1 MACNNECTSTG
12 LAILPV
18 RYAVVPKTISTR
30 LPAWAQSAPL
40 TGVPLENGDHY
51 ALRALRY
58 GYLYIFYAKGSQGV
72 NDWQCY
78 SIAPDGSLWLQTHA
92 GQPKEKKAP
101 SCNVERHDPAMV
113 EFFCIAEPET
123 CGDVWVAFSQYQWSG
138 ATLTR
143 YQQDERA
150 RNKRMQ
156 KIQPSRWIH
165 QPQQAGATQA
175 TADALQSVIDY
186 QDVSS
191 AGLLPSV
198 TSAASQRAISAA
210 AKANGPAYSYDQR
223 VLESVSTLYPW
234 ALGRQGKSRDTEQK
248 MLRRSKKKDGSPC
261 APLLLPLW
269 DAIGIVHELNGWCM
283 DIAGRQAQFSDE
295 REFELKT
302 HSDLLMVQG
311 LVSDA
316 AQDRLASIRDRRAS
330 PVDMLAQTQAERAAI
345 RTRYADQPAMRQQ
358 LLYECDRVDEWYQQK
373 VPDSYIQQR
382 GLLRRNSA
390 EDRRAKFAELK
401 ISVDIWLAGN
411 PARSAEL
418 RHQSW
423 RKYQSRLNNAQRENF
438 VRCADTF
445 SASLKKAFD
454 ERAVNILH
462 WLEAELFIV
471 TLQDYKTTE
480 FLDNFNYCHIVSVA
494 LYGIGNVPQGQAL
507 IERWVDEQST
517 GSDANLIWNQVA
529 GNNPLIKDE
538 LEALLASAKNA
549 KDDPAPTTLAA
560 LNAALAKSSDLK
572 NFSDFVSNSLK
583 ASAKNMTDNP
593 DWINRQFRKADLF
606 MASVGDRIFNVT
618 RLGGH
623 IDNHVTMIYKTIFSV
638 RAGVPLEHTLRLFKV
653 QLQEM
658 PYLRR
663 QILHDLSSSQEFLP
677 EGGERLEKYKKLNS
691 SWAEFSG
698 TDEGI
703 NTLKISRVGLLM
715 LFFNALDVGYLY
727 SQLKQD
733 DWKSQAA
740 LAASGLSMMSVISD
754 LLLPALEK
762 GEKAAKVTIESMK
775 LFGAFVGCAAS
786 VLTAVLDGMNLGKSY
801 NQNRFGMACFYFIK
815 GVADGAG
822 ALKYLGTFLSA
833 AGNLASIYGRGERM
847 LGVADA
853 LSRYGKKIAGKFM
866 TRTGALRLLGKL
878 ASWQAQ
884 AGLMLLQVI
893 VTLFSDDELQAWC
906 TQCHFG
912 QKPAFAGYD
921 EQLENLEK
929 ALKEI
934 L

>member
-58 GYLYIFYAKGSQGV
+58 GYLYIFYAKGSQGA

-101 SCNVERHDPAMV
+101 SCNVEQHDPAMV

-156 KIQPSRWIH
+156 KIQPSRWIN

-186 QDVSS
+186 QDISS
-191 AGLLPSV
+191 AGLLPCV
-198 TSAASQRAISAA
+198 TSAASAQQRTISAV

-234 ALGRQGKSRDTEQK
+234 ALGRQGKSRDTAQK
-248 MLRRSKKKDGSPC
+248 MLRRSKKKDGSSC

-283 DIAGRQAQFSDE
+283 DIAGRQAQFSNE

-311 LVSDA
+311 LLSDA
-316 AQDRLASIRDRRAS
+316 AQNQLASRRDRMAS
-330 PVDMLAQTQAERAAI
+330 PVDILAETQKQRDNI
-345 RTRYADQPAMRQQ
+345 NKYFTGQPAMRQQ
-358 LLYECDRVDEWYQQK
+358 LLYECDRVDQWYQQK
-373 VPDSYIQQR
+373 VPYSYIQQR
-382 GLLRRNSA
+382 NAFSQTDVDKRKTQFAGLKKTVDGWLASYPTKSTEWRNQSWQKYKA
-390 EDRRAKFAELK
+390 KLDNDRRECFVQSCDAFNS
-401 ISVDIWLAGN
+401 SVA
-411 PARSAEL
+411 
-418 RHQSW
+418 
-423 RKYQSRLNNAQRENF
+423 
-438 VRCADTF
+438 
-445 SASLKKAFD
+445 KAFT
-454 ERAVNILH
+454 ERTENVLA
-462 WLEAELFIV
+462 WLEAELFII

-480 FLDNFNYCHIVSVA
+480 FLDNFNYGHIVSVA
-494 LYGIGNVPQGQAL
+494 LCGIGNTPEGQAL

-517 GSDANLIWNQVA
+517 GSDANLIWNQIA
-529 GNNPLIKDE
+529 GNNPEIKGE
-538 LEALLASAKNA
+538 LEALLASAKSA
-549 KDDPAPTTLAA
+549 KNDPTPTTLAA
-560 LNAALAKSSDLK
+560 LNAALAKSGDLK
-572 NFSDFVSNSLK
+572 KYSSFVSKALK
-583 ASAKNMTDNP
+583 ASVEDLPNNP
-593 DWINRQFRKADLF
+593 DWINRHFRKTDMF

-623 IDNHVTMIYKTIFSV
+623 IDNLTMMIYKTIFSV
-638 RAGVPLEHTLRLFKV
+638 RAGVPVEHTLRLFEV

-658 PYLRR
+658 PHLRR
-663 QILHDLSSSQEFLP
+663 QILQDLRNSQEFLP

-698 TDEGI
+698 TDEGR
-703 NTLKISRVGLLM
+703 NTLKVSRVGLLM
-715 LFFNALDVGYLY
+715 LLFNALDVGYLY

-733 DWKSQAA
+733 DRKSQAA

-762 GEKAAKVTIESMK
+762 GEAAAKISIERVK
-775 LFGAFVGCAAS
+775 LFGAFVGGTAS
-786 VLTAVLDGMNLGKSY
+786 VLTVVLDGMNFNKSQS
-801 NQNRFGMACFYFIK
+801 QNRFGLACFYVVK
-815 GVADGAG
+815 GVVDGVG
-822 ALKYLGTFLSA
+822 ALKYLGTFLASA
-833 AGNLASIYGRGERM
+833 
-847 LGVADA
+847 
-853 LSRYGKKIAGKFM
+853 
-866 TRTGALRLLGKL
+866 GKL
-878 ASWQAQ
+878 ASVYGYKGIVASSALNTGEVLTKAFAARLGLLRFLGILASWQVQVA
-884 AGLMLLQVI
+884 LILLQVI
-893 VTLFSDDELQAWC
+893 VTLFSDDDLQVWC
-906 TQCHFG
+906 TQCRFG
-912 QKPAFAGYD
+912 QKTAFVGYD
-921 EQLENLEK
+921 EQLVNLEK